1 MRASVASCGVT
12 SHNGVVTTFRQR
24 PHVSDSF
31 EKTMIGVLPQRADD
45 EEGEE
50 TLLAVPA
57 VVPREADEEHGG
69 ETRAADSI
77 AAHLQKRRREAG
89 LKTQRLNI
97 DALDW
102 DLDED
107 PGEEPGEA
115 LAEGAS
121 NDEVLSGERST
132 VPFAAPRMA
141 ESNTPSTPAASEPQA
156 PESGRGTMLL
166 GGGMLEQIRAAANAE
181 ASARAESAAEPAEPS
196 APSGAEVSAPSPTF
210 HSSGSQQA
218 AARGTMLLGAAHI
231 QEAIAAAE
239 TGPSSGPG
247 ADLNAPGV
255 RASAGSD
262 LTGARTEMPPSPRKA
277 APAAAPAPSGVPQT
291 QILNAFEASAPA
303 PAASRAPQ
311 PDTTSAP
318 APQRATPS
326 SPRRDA
332 PGRAMPAP
340 GGVPAW
346 VIAAAIA
353 VVAAAGAIY
362 MLLTN

>member
-1 MRASVASCGVT
+1 M
-12 SHNGVVTTFRQR
+12 
-24 PHVSDSF
+24 SDSF
-31 EKTMIGVLPQRADD
+31 EKTMIGVLPQRADED
-45 EEGEE
+45 EGEE

-57 VVPREADEEHGG
+57 VVPREADEEPSG

-102 DLDED
+102 DLDADLGEGLSGAPAEED
-107 PGEEPGEA
+107 SSDDA
-115 LAEGAS
+115 
-121 NDEVLSGERST
+121 LSGERAT
-132 VPFAAPRMA
+132 VPFAAPGMA
-141 ESNTPSTPAASEPQA
+141 ESDTPSTPAASEPQA
-156 PESGRGTMLL
+156 LESGRGTMLL
-166 GGGMLEQIRAAANAE
+166 GGGMLDQIRAAAKAD
-181 ASARAESAAEPAEPS
+181 AAARAESGAELSGPSEAPEPS
-196 APSGAEVSAPSPTF
+196 APSDAEVSAPPPTF
-210 HSSGSQQA
+210 HSSGSRQA
-218 AARGTMLLGAAHI
+218 AASGTMLLGAAHI

-239 TGPSSGPG
+239 TGPSKGPG
-247 ADLNAPGV
+247 TDLNAPGV

-291 QILNAFEASAPA
+291 QILNAFEASAPT
-303 PAASRAPQ
+303 PAASRAPR
-311 PDTTSAP
+311 PNTTPAA

-346 VIAAAIA
+346 VFAAVIA

-362 MLLTN
+362 SLLIK